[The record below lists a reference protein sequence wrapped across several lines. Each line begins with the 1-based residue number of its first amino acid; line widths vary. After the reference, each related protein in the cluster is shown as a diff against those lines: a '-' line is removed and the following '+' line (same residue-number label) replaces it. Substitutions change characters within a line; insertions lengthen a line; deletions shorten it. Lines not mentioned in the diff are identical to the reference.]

1 MDFKPFIQP
10 RELVADKDTLTETF
24 GRFYAE
30 PFERG
35 FGTTIGNSLRRI
47 LLSSV
52 QGAAVVAIQIADKNH
67 EFDTIEGVVED
78 ISDIIL
84 NLRGLKLRLAPGID
98 EVDISVNKEHSGDS
112 DGQVYVTGA
121 DFLTDGGKVE
131 IINPDHVV
139 ATLSKGGALR
149 MDARV
154 QLGRGYELAAQI
166 KQKLGIGDYLGPI
179 CVDAVFSP
187 IMNVR
192 YAVEAARVGQRT
204 DYDRLIMEITT
215 NGTVKPE
222 DALSYSAKVLRDHL
236 HLFISMKD
244 QAEELAQQEEEQRA
258 ADAVAALEEK
268 LDKSIEELELS
279 VRSYNCLEAAGIKTI
294 RDLVQKTEGE
304 MLRYRNFGRKSLN
317 EIKAILKEMG
327 LRFGM
332 EIDRESGL
340 PVEFLAQQ
348 NK

>member
-1 MDFKPFIQP
+1 LAAGVE
-10 RELVADKDTLTETF
+10 ELDLTV
-24 GRFYAE
+24 
-30 PFERG
+30 
-35 FGTTIGNSLRRI
+35 S
-47 LLSSV
+47 
-52 QGAAVVAIQIADKNH
+52 
-67 EFDTIEGVVED
+67 
-78 ISDIIL
+78 
-84 NLRGLKLRLAPGID
+84 
-98 EVDISVNKEHSGDS
+98 KEHTGDT
-112 DGQVYVTGA
+112 DGHVFVTAADLMGA
-121 DFLTDGGKVE
+121 DPEQYE
-131 IINPDHVV
+131 ILNPDHII
-139 ATLSKGGALR
+139 ATLSKGGSLN

-154 QLGRGYELAAQI
+154 HLSRGYELASQI
-166 KQKLGIGDYLGPI
+166 KQKLQIGDHLGPI

-187 IMNVR
+187 ITNVR
-192 YAVEAARVGQRT
+192 YQVEAARVGQRT
-204 DYDRLIMEITT
+204 DYDRLILEIGT

-222 DALSYSAKVLRDHL
+222 DALSYAAKVLRDHL
-236 HLFISMKD
+236 SLFISMKD

-294 RDLVQKTEGE
+294 RDLVQKSEGE

-317 EIKAILKEMG
+317 EIKAILKDMG

-348 NK
+348 TK